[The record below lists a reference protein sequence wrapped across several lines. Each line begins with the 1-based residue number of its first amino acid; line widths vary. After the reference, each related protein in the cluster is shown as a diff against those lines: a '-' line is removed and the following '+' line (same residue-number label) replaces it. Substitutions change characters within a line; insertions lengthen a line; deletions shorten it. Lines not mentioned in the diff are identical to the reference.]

1 MNRSRWM
8 NTVVRLWFGCAAFS
22 AVAMTAQ
29 AQTYYYYPTTVAAAP
44 SVVTGANFVPTTYV
58 GGAVGNQVTWYTY
71 PAQSNQTA
79 YTVQN
84 PQTNVAPQ
92 YYQPMYQAQ
101 SVQAPSVNQVTPT
114 YNTTSNAAPATT
126 SNAAPAAAVTATAEA
141 GDPYGFLGWLNATRA
156 SYGLPAVG
164 YDPNLS
170 GWAAM
175 NNDQQAARGMGHFV
189 MGPARRQNSAMGAFA
204 NIGSMWMNSPAH
216 QAALLDPTIR
226 AIGIAGLG
234 AYWTFNAY

>member
-1 MNRSRWM
+1 M

-29 AQTYYYYPTTVAAAP
+29 AQTYYYYPTSVPAAP
-44 SVVTGANFVPTTYV
+44 SVVTGANFAPPMYV
-58 GGAVGNQVTWYTY
+58 QGRVGNQVAWYTY
-71 PAQSNQTA
+71 PAQSYQTA

-92 YYQPMYQAQ
+92 YYQTTYQTQ
-101 SVQAPSVNQVTPT
+101 SVQAPSENQVAAT
-114 YNTTSNAAPATT
+114 NTTSN
-126 SNAAPAAAVTATAEA
+126 SAPAATVAAATEA

-156 SYGLPAVG
+156 SYGLPGVG

-170 GWAAM
+170 SWAAM

-189 MGPARRQNSAMGAFA
+189 MGPARRQNAAMGAFA

-216 QAALLDPTIR
+216 RAALLDPTIR